1 MSTETSIKGK
11 KVLINR
17 NGLKVVRLNL
27 AYREKIPEHS
37 TTADVIVVVING
49 KGIFYINGDPNFIK
63 KGDVLELQPG
73 TLHAI
78 TATTDLE
85 LIVNHMQLKY
95 DQIDIN
101 CDNKT
106 CSPD

>member
-1 MSTETSIKGK
+1 MNIETMIKSK

-37 TTADVIVVVING
+37 TNADVVVVVING
-49 KGIFYINGDPNFIK
+49 KGIFYINGDPILLK
-63 KGDVLELQPG
+63 KGDVLELKPG

-85 LIVNHMQLKY
+85 LIVNHMQLKP
-95 DQIDIN
+95 DNIDIN
-101 CDNKT
+101 CDSQL
-106 CSPD
+106 CSLE